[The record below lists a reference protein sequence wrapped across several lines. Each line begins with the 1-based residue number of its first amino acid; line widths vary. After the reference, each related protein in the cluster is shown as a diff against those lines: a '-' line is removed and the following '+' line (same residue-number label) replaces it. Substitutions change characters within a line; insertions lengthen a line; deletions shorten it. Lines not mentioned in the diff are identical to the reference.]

1 MKRLLLIGGGGHCVS
16 CLDVIEATG
25 EYEVVGILD
34 RKDKVGRRVGGYS
47 IVGCDSEF
55 ERWLDR
61 IDEVLITVGM
71 VGRSPVRQNLYDQMS
86 ELGAVFAR
94 VISPRAYV
102 SSRAT
107 IGGGS
112 IVMHDALVN
121 AGASIGDNCI
131 LNTKSLIEHD
141 SSVGDHCHI
150 ATRATLNGDVSIGDH
165 VFIGSHSVIFQG
177 CHVGEHSVIGGGQVV
192 RSNLGAGF
200 HPNGAK
206 VL

>member
-16 CLDVIEATG
+16 CLDVIEAT
-25 EYEVVGILD
+25 EKYEVVGILD
-34 RKDKVGRRVGGYS
+34 RKDKVGRQVGRYR

-55 ERWLDR
+55 ERWMDC

-71 VGRSPVRQNLYDQMS
+71 VGRSPVRQNLYDKMLS
-86 ELGAVFAR
+86 FGAVFAR
-94 VISPRAYV
+94 VISPNAYV
-102 SSRAT
+102 SSGAT
-107 IGGGS
+107 VGAGS

-121 AGASIGDNCI
+121 AGARIGRNCI
-131 LNTKSLIEHD
+131 LNTKSLVEHD
-141 SSVGDHCHI
+141 SIVGDHCHI
-150 ATRATLNGDVSIGDH
+150 ATRATLNGDVEIGDH
-165 VFIGSHSVIFQG
+165 VFVGSHSVVFQG
-177 CHVGEHSVIGGGQVV
+177 CHIGEHSVIGGGQVV